1 MVRNQLSPVP
11 GKLPVFRALAGLDNE
26 TTSVVLWSR
35 HNGKVR
41 IFKTMSGFFSSSYSD
56 WRLFQASA
64 GLGLLRSWA
73 GQELGDIFSLQ
84 DVRHALSDLEAAN
97 QELSGII
104 EKVSNEHRHRAE
116 IVRHHPHEIGL
127 ERQVGTS
134 GCLAQIF
141 LLQPGLSTSPYWDHV
156 GSLELMLAGSFLGP

>member
-1 MVRNQLSPVP
+1 V
-11 GKLPVFRALAGLDNE
+11 
-26 TTSVVLWSR
+26 T
-35 HNGKVR
+35 
-41 IFKTMSGFFSSSYSD
+41 FFP
-56 WRLFQASA
+56 
-64 GLGLLRSWA
+64 
-73 GQELGDIFSLQ
+73 LQ

-141 LLQPGLSTSPYWDHV
+141 LFQPGLSTSPYWDRV
-156 GSLELMLAGSFLGP
+156 GLLEVMLVGCCSSTFGSLNPWNFNPWKLEGHV